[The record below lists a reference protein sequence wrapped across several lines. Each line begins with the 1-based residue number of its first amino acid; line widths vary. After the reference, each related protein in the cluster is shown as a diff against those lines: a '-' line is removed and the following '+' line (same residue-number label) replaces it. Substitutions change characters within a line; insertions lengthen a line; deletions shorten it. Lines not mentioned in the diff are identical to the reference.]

1 MPLRILGH
9 GIAERD
15 APSPSSSSYV
25 ATPAMVNGVL
35 AWYREPEPHYER
47 PGQEWPDGWKVVD
60 RSTRGDKEVLL
71 LAETIT
77 EACVEVVFRRDGVE
91 FADVDA
97 RPLPP
102 DEAYERMMDFDETVW
117 ARGHKTYNARHPKP

>member
-1 MPLRILGH
+1 MPVRVLGH
-9 GIAERD
+9 GIAERV
-15 APSPSSSSYV
+15 APDPTSPAYV
-25 ATPAMVNGVL
+25 VTPAMLNDVL

-47 PGQEWPDGWKVVD
+47 PGQEWPDGWAKLERKTDGD
-60 RSTRGDKEVLL
+60 REVLL
-71 LAETIT
+71 LGETLT
-77 EACVEVVFRRDGVE
+77 DACVEVSFRRSGVE
-91 FADVDA
+91 FVDVDA